1 MKNESRAIIIGG
13 SLAGLWTARVLADH
27 FEQVTVLERDQLPTE
42 VASRAGVPQDRH
54 VHVLLER
61 GAQIMTQLFPNIDD
75 ELVAAGAN
83 HIDLMEKSL
92 VNARGHWLPQ
102 FQSGFYTFACSR
114 LLLESVLRRRVAALP
129 NVHLCSGAKVQG
141 LIEKDSTVEGVQ
153 VRWKDGRG
161 ETKETAAFVVDA
173 SGRSS
178 KLPDWLQA
186 IGYDAP
192 EETVIDVKLGY
203 AGRRYKIPTNP
214 APNWDIMLVVGYPPD
229 QPRGG
234 LIYSEEDG
242 IWMVMVAGVLQDYP
256 PTDEAGFLAFAQ
268 DVDPKFYAAIQS
280 AEPVSKII
288 GYRRTENR
296 FRHYE
301 KLSRWPDRLVA
312 LGDSVCGFNPIY
324 GQGMSVS
331 AMAAVELGEMISSQ
345 NARAEQGRSNRLTG
359 LAQSFQKRYPKIV
372 EPAWLLATSADLEWL
387 GNEEATSLPERF
399 AGWYMPKV
407 LDAIPNDQTVH
418 KTFIQ
423 VQNLVVPPTALFQPT
438 IAWRV
443 LRHGLKHKPATV

>member
-1 MKNESRAIIIGG
+1 MKNHKRAIVIGG

-42 VASRAGVPQDRH
+42 AASRAGVPQDRH

-61 GAQIMTQLFPNIDD
+61 GAQIMLQLFPGIGD
-75 ELVAAGAN
+75 ELLAAGAN
-83 HIDLMEKSL
+83 YVDLTQDS
-92 VNARGHWLPQ
+92 RGKIRGKWLSH
-102 FQSGFYTFACSR
+102 FQSGIATYACSR
-114 LLLESVLRRRVAALP
+114 ILLESILRKRVMALP
-129 NVHLCSGAKVQG
+129 NVELCGGAQVQG
-141 LIEKDSTVEGVQ
+141 LVEQDGIVQGVQ
-153 VRWKDGRG
+153 VHWKDGREG
-161 ETKETAAFVVDA
+161 GTETAAFIVDA
-173 SGRSS
+173 SGRGS
-178 KLPDWLQA
+178 KLPEWLQQ

-203 AGRRYKIPTNP
+203 AGRRYIIPTP
-214 APNWDIMLVVGYPPD
+214 APTWDIMLIGADPPHKS
-229 QPRGG
+229 RAG

-242 IWMVMVAGVLQDYP
+242 IWMVMIAGILQDYP

-268 DVDPKFYAAIQS
+268 DVDPEFHAAIKD
-280 AEPVSKII
+280 AEPVSNII

-301 KLSRWPDRLVA
+301 KLARWPDRLIA
-312 LGDSVCGFNPIY
+312 LGDAVCGFNPVY
-324 GQGMSVS
+324 GQGMTVS
-331 AMAAVELGEMISSQ
+331 AMAAVELGEILAASKGNLSGV
-345 NARAEQGRSNRLTG
+345 AR
-359 LAQSFQKRYPKIV
+359 SFQTKYPKIV

-407 LDAIPNDQTVH
+407 LDAIPDDQTVH
-418 KTFIQ
+418 KTFIE
-423 VQNLVVPPTALFQPT
+423 VQNLIVPPTALFQPK

-443 LRHGLKHKPATV
+443 LRHSLLG